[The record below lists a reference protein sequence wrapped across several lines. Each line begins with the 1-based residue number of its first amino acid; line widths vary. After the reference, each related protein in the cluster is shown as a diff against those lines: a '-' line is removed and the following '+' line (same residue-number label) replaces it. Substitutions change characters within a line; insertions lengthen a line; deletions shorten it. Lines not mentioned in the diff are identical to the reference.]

1 MDSKKYNNTKLFIGI
16 AKGIIS
22 FILLFLF
29 VQLGYSLMLEDYIRS
44 FTQNDYYVFIIY
56 VFAIGIISSI
66 LFAPVNFYTGFYLE
80 HKYNLSNQTF
90 KKYILENIKSILV
103 GLVIGVPI
111 LLLFFFVLN
120 QFKDLWWLI
129 FASAMFLISVVLSQI
144 FPILIMPI
152 FYKIIPL
159 NDEELK
165 TRITKLAEGA
175 GITVQNVFSFNMSKN
190 TKKANAAFTGLG
202 KTKRI
207 ILGDTLLNDYSKDEI
222 ETVIAHELGHYKHK
236 HIQKNILF
244 GTVTS
249 FLTFFIISLLYK
261 NSLSWFDFN
270 SILQI
275 AALPILSLW
284 AMVIGLIQTPISNIL
299 SRKYEYEADRY
310 AIQSTRK
317 PDSFINTLNKLTDQN
332 LGDRQP
338 HPFVEWFY
346 YSHPSIKNR
355 IDAIVKFAKE
365 KKIVELK
372 NEQPA
377 EVIV

>member
-16 AKGIIS
+16 TKGIVS
-22 FILLFLF
+22 FILLFMF
-29 VQLGYSLMLEDYIRS
+29 VLLGYSFRLEEFIRS
-44 FTQNDYYVFIIY
+44 YTQDNYFVFILY
-56 VFAIGIISSI
+56 VFAIGVISSV

-90 KKYILENIKSILV
+90 KKYVVENLKSMIV
-103 GLVIGVPI
+103 GLVIGVPV

-120 QFKDLWWLI
+120 QFEDLWWLV
-129 FASAMFLISVVLSQI
+129 FASAMFLISVVLAQI

-159 NDEELK
+159 NDDELK
-165 TRITKLAEGA
+165 TRITKLAKGA

-244 GTVTS
+244 GTAAS

-261 NSLSWFDFN
+261 HSLSWFDFN

-275 AALPILSLW
+275 AALPVLSLW
-284 AMVIGLIQTPISNIL
+284 AMLVGLIQTPISNIL
-299 SRKYEYEADRY
+299 SRKYEFEADRY
-310 AIQSTRK
+310 AVESTLK
-317 PDSFINTLNKLTDQN
+317 PDSFISTLNKLTDQN

-338 HPFVEWFY
+338 HPFVEWFF
-346 YSHPSIKNR
+346 YSHPSVKNR
-355 IDAIVKFAKE
+355 INALEKFAEAKG
-365 KKIVELK
+365 IIELK
-372 NEQPA
+372 KEQPA
-377 EVIV
+377 EVED